1 MKNRI
6 TAREIAIGGVILA
19 IMILSQFFKNMSV
32 YITGPIVN
40 VCLIIATL
48 ASGLLIGVILSI
60 IAPITSF
67 LITGAPII
75 AAIPLIM
82 PAIMVGNIILCVCVH
97 MFNRYMKNRLG
108 LPVGLIA
115 GSVLKALFM
124 GVVISNCLLV
134 YITTGLPEAAIN
146 MAKTT
151 FSGTQLTTSLI
162 GSAVA
167 YVIWLIAGKYLKSQ
181 AREK

>member
-6 TAREIAIGGVILA
+6 TARELAIGGVILA
-19 IMILSQFFKNMSV
+19 IMILSMFLKNLSV

-48 ASGLLIGVILSI
+48 ATGLVMGIILSI
-60 IAPITSF
+60 IAPIASF

-82 PAIMVGNIILCVCVH
+82 PAIMAGNIILCVCTHVFYKKIKGH
-97 MFNRYMKNRLG
+97 FG

-124 GVVISNCLLV
+124 GAVISNCLLV
-134 YITTGLPEAAIN
+134 YFPTNLPEAAIKI
-146 MAKTT
+146 AKTT
-151 FSGTQLTTSLI
+151 FSFTQLTTALI

-167 YVIWLIAGKYLKSQ
+167 YAIWLLAGKYLKRQ
-181 AREK
+181 AQG